1 MTGYSKELFKDKVV
15 LVTGGRS
22 GIGYAI
28 AKHFLNLGATVVISS
43 RKEEMLLKACEALSE
58 FGACKAKTC
67 DIRKVEE
74 VEELANYI
82 KQEAGKLDILINN
95 AGGQFPAPAEQM
107 SPNGWSAVINNN
119 LNGTFFVAKQMYLSF
134 FKEQQHGVVVNITA
148 NVFRGF
154 PGMAH
159 TGAARAGVENMTK
172 TLAMEWAEHN
182 VRMNAVAPGTIESS
196 GLETYHPKIQEMFS
210 EGKKANLMGR
220 FGTVDDVAN
229 AVLFLSSPMSSYIS
243 GITMYVDGLEHLSQD
258 RMAFLNTL
266 KNIMNDSNT

>member
-1 MTGYSKELFKDKVV
+1 MIGYSKELFKDKVV

-28 AKHFLNLGATVVISS
+28 AKHFLQLGATVCISS
-43 RKEEMLLKACEALSE
+43 RKEEMLLKASESLSE
-58 FGACKAKTC
+58 FGTCLAKAC

-74 VEELANYI
+74 VVQLAEYI
-82 KQEAGKLDILINN
+82 KQEAGQLDILINN

-107 SPNGWSAVINNN
+107 STNGWAAVINNN
-119 LNGTFFVAKQMYLSF
+119 LNGTFFVAKQMFLSF

-154 PGMAH
+154 PGMSH

-172 TLAMEWAEHN
+172 SLAMEWAEHN

-196 GLETYHPKIQEMFS
+196 GLDTYHPRIQQMFS

-220 FGTVDDVAN
+220 FGTVEDVSN
-229 AVLFLSSPMSSYIS
+229 AVVFLSSPMSSYIS
-243 GITMYVDGLEHLSQD
+243 GITLYVDGLEHLAQD
-258 RMAFLNTL
+258 RMGFLNTL
-266 KNIMNDSNT
+266 KDIMNESNA